1 MSFWNCN
8 EYIAFN
14 ELFNENWIIEWIL
27 VSSNDVVKQQKNI
40 PIHQNEKKV
49 WKFVKQNKIQWKQPV
64 ISAAITQ

>member
-1 MSFWNCN
+1 MSLWNCN

-49 WKFVKQNKIQWKQPV
+49 WKFVKQNKKLNYSSNESNQ
-64 ISAAITQ
+64 